1 MNKAFN
7 EVTPQISQNGQ
18 YAGEGVKKREPCYT
32 AGGNVNW
39 YSHYGKQCGIFHKKL
54 VLPYDLAISP
64 LSKYLEK
71 TVILK
76 YKRKIIQKYT
86 IFIAAVF
93 AIAKTRKQPNCPS
106 TDEWIEMWCTHS
118 EILLSHKKERNNA
131 TGSNTDGPRDYHT
144 KSSLKENTM

>member
-18 YAGEGVKKREPCYT
+18 YAGEGVKKREPRYT

-64 LSKYLEK
+64 LSKYLDK
-71 TVILK
+71 TVIVK
-76 YKRKIIQKYT
+76 YKKKDNSIIYY
-86 IFIAAVF
+86 I
-93 AIAKTRKQPNCPS
+93 
-106 TDEWIEMWCTHS
+106 HS
-118 EILLSHKKERNNA
+118 SSICNSKDKEA
-131 TGSNTDGPRDYHT
+131 T
-144 KSSLKENTM
+144 